1 MRYGVISD
9 VHSNLHAL
17 EAVLGALERERVDQ
31 IICAGDLVGYGP
43 RPNEC
48 VERIAS
54 LEAPAVVIA
63 GNHDLMALGR
73 LPAEGIAPLAKQ
85 TIDWTTEVL
94 GEDAR
99 RYLEG
104 LPQSQATDDG
114 VVVAHGSLDD
124 PVEYVFDAAA
134 AREQLALLG
143 ERRREARVLI
153 LGHTHRP
160 HAVADDAE
168 PPPDGDIALGDRPW
182 LLNAGSVGQSRER
195 RALARALVLDLDR
208 R

>member
-54 LEAPAVVIA
+54 LRRPAGVIA
-63 GNHDLMALGR
+63 GNHDLMAIGR
-73 LPAEGIAPLAKQ
+73 LPTEGLGPLPKQ
-85 TIDWTTEVL
+85 TIDWTVDVL
-94 GEDAR
+94 AQDAR
-99 RYLEG
+99 SYLET
-104 LPQSQATDDG
+104 LRNSEITDHG

-124 PVEYVFDAAA
+124 PVEYVFDGTA
-134 AREQLALLG
+134 ARRQL
-143 ERRREARVLI
+143 I
-153 LGHTHRP
+153 
-160 HAVADDAE
+160 VAAD
-168 PPPDGDIALGDRPW
+168 
-182 LLNAGSVGQSRER
+182 
-195 RALARALVLDLDR
+195 
-208 R
+208 